1 MDSHYSKVGGCE
13 EVEGGSEDRHGCNGY
28 FGCLSSR
35 SEFEYSIVV
44 GNRYQRP
51 HTDANTDPTHQPHTN
66 STHQP
71 THQPKGE
78 NLRHLIVNPVVVV

>member
-1 MDSHYSKVGGCE
+1 MVVMVILAVCHRGL
-13 EVEGGSEDRHGCNGY
+13 NLNI
-28 FGCLSSR
+28 LSSLA
-35 SEFEYSIVV
+35 IVTN
-44 GNRYQRP
+44 GLTQTP
-51 HTDANTDPTHQPHTN
+51 HTDPTHQPHTN